1 VNATRDLT
9 DDPSYEG
16 ERMLGDLTA
25 GPAASTACPRCGT
38 AGMPGDRFCGG
49 CGLARGTA
57 TPRRASPQSDP
68 DTVAI
73 PRQRLTPPPAA
84 PRPLP
89 QGVHALGPL
98 PPGAVAG
105 VAPEPF
111 VMPAWARTIPPL
123 IWAGIA
129 VAVVVFV
136 VGFGMFSSSSAM
148 AESCTI
154 GSAGRWSLVEDTP
167 ACDAA
172 LSDQELGRNLMIL
185 GAVAAIGLPVRA
197 AARRK
202 PSAPSSAHPAGGP
215 R

>member
-1 VNATRDLT
+1 
-9 DDPSYEG
+9 
-16 ERMLGDLTA
+16 MLGDLTA
-25 GPAASTACPRCGT
+25 GPAASAACPRCGT
-38 AGMPGDRFCGG
+38 AGMPGDRFCGA

-57 TPRRASPQSDP
+57 TPCRASPQSDP

-73 PRQRLTPPPAA
+73 PRQRPTPPPAA

-89 QGVHALGPL
+89 QGVHGPGPVPPGPL
-98 PPGAVAG
+98 VGG
-105 VAPEPF
+105 APEPF
-111 VMPAWARTIPPL
+111 VMPAWVRTIPPL

-136 VGFGMFSSSSAM
+136 VGFGMFSSNSAM

-202 PSAPSSAHPAGGP
+202 PTAPPDAHPAGGP